1 MKDVHLGVTK
11 RLRHEQMNNNILFR
25 YDGNDVAGHAT
36 SIGRV
41 KRALLACSRAGKRA
55 VMLSVCLLAVMVA
68 SAQTHVKGVVIS
80 GDDNEPIAGAV
91 VTAKGLSSNG
101 TLTDVN
107 GRFELDMPEGSTHI
121 QVKYFGMKTVVLK
134 VVKPTVKVVM
144 YPNVTEMS
152 DVVVTGM
159 NKMDKRLFT
168 GATTKLEAAEIKI
181 DGMADIS
188 RSLEGRAAGV
198 SVQNVSGTFG
208 TAPKIR
214 VRGAT
219 SIYGNSRPLWV
230 VDGVILEDA
239 IEVSADELSSGD
251 ATTLISSAIA
261 GLNADDIESFQ
272 ILKDGSAT
280 SIYGARAMAGVIV
293 VTTKKGKAGQTSINY
308 TGEFTL
314 RMHPNY
320 SNFNIMNS
328 QDQMGVY
335 REMEKKG
342 WLELS
347 ALTKAPSSGVYG
359 KMYQLINTYDP
370 ATGQFG
376 LANTTAAKN
385 KYLQRAEFRNT
396 DWFDELFNTN
406 VMHNHALSISGGT
419 DRGRF
424 YSSISVMEDPGW
436 TMSSDVQRF
445 TYNGN
450 AAFDLSDHLRFT
462 LLTSDSY
469 RKQKAPGTLSQEI
482 DVVSGQV
489 KRGFDINPY
498 SYALNTSRT
507 LDANEIYTRNY
518 SEFNIKKELDNN
530 YIELGVTDLKF
541 QGELNW
547 RPTSYL
553 DFTVLGAYRYQ
564 RSTNEH
570 FVKDESNQAKAYR
583 AGIEPEDATIRDA
596 NPYLYTDPENP
607 NALPQTVLPK
617 GGIYYHNSYSV
628 SQFDFRAIG
637 QFNKAFARNHIVNAM
652 AGVEIGSVDRNAVNF
667 QGWGFCYENG
677 NTPFVD
683 FNLFK
688 QQGEEN
694 AAYYSNQWTYRR
706 NAAFFGTATYSY
718 AGRYTLNGTLR
729 YEGTNKL
736 GKARSSR
743 WLPTWNIATAW
754 NAHEEKWFQN
764 PVLSHA
770 TLRLS
775 YSLTADAGPD
785 YVSNATAII
794 NPSKPWRPLTSVSE
808 LGLALEEI
816 ANSELTY
823 EKKHEFNVGVD
834 LGFLRNRINLTADYY
849 TRNNYDL
856 IGPIY
861 TQGIGGQNLK
871 MANVA
876 SMKSHGVEFM
886 LSTKNIE
893 NRNFSWTTDWTFS
906 YAKNEITDLDSRA
919 QVMDLISG
927 QGYAKKGYPV
937 RALFSIPFMGL
948 NEKGLP
954 TFINEK
960 GELTVSDH
968 NFQDFEHTDY
978 LKYEGPTDPVYTGG
992 FGNQFHWKNWHANI
1006 FLTYSFGNVVRLD
1019 PVFAASYSDL
1029 SAMPKEFKNRWTVPG
1044 DENITDIPV
1053 IASKRQYEDDPQ
1065 LSYAYNAYNY
1075 STARIASGSFIRL
1088 KEISLT
1094 YDVPRSFVSKLKL
1107 RTASLKLQAVNCFL
1121 LYADKKLNGQDP
1133 EFFNSGGVATP
1144 SPRQFTFTLRL
1155 GL

>member
-1 MKDVHLGVTK
+1 MLKINNKVTC
-11 RLRHEQMNNNILFR
+11 L
-25 YDGNDVAGHAT
+25 
-36 SIGRV
+36 SIGDRV
-41 KRALLACSRAGKRA
+41 GCAVKYILSYLIGGMESRPAFCKVGKRA
-55 VMLSVCLLAVMVA
+55 VLLSVCLLVGIGL
-68 SAQTHVKGVVIS
+68 SAQTKVKGVVIS
-80 GDDNEPIAGAV
+80 GDDNEPIAGAA
-91 VTAKGLSSNG
+91 VTVKGHASTG
-101 TLTDVN
+101 ALTDIDGN
-107 GRFELDMPEGSTHI
+107 FSLEMPAGATHI
-121 QVKYFGMKTVVLK
+121 IVKYVGMKTAEVKAGKSPLKIVLQ
-134 VVKPTVKVVM
+134 
-144 YPNVTEMS
+144 PNVKELN

-159 NKMDKRLFT
+159 SKMDRRLFT
-168 GATTKLEAAEIKI
+168 GATTKLDAADVRIN
-181 DGMADIS
+181 GVADIS

-239 IEVSADELSSGD
+239 IEVSADDLSSGD

-293 VTTKKGKAGQTSINY
+293 VTTKKGKAGQTNINY

-314 RMHPNY
+314 RLRPNY
-320 SNFNIMNS
+320 RNFNIMNS
-328 QDQMGVY
+328 QEQMGVY
-335 REMEKKG
+335 KEMEAKG

-347 ALTKAPSSGVYG
+347 GLTKAASSGVYG

-370 ATGQFG
+370 ATGTYG
-376 LANTTAAKN
+376 LANTQAAKN
-385 KYLQRAEFRNT
+385 GYLQSAEFRNT

-406 VMHNHALSISGGT
+406 VTQNHALSISGGT

-424 YSSISVMEDPGW
+424 YSSVSVMQDPGW
-436 TMSSDVQRF
+436 TMSSKVQRY

-450 AAFDLSDHLRFT
+450 AAFDLSDHLRIT

-469 RKQKAPGTLSQEI
+469 RKQTAPGTLSQET
-482 DVVSGQV
+482 DVVAGEV
-489 KRGFDINPY
+489 KRSFDINPY

-507 LDANEIYTRNY
+507 LDANTLYTRNY

-547 RPTSYL
+547 RPTGFL

-564 RSTNEH
+564 RSSNDH
-570 FVKDESNQAKAYR
+570 FVKDNSNQALAYR
-583 AGIEPEDATIRDA
+583 AGISPEDATIRDA
-596 NPYLYTDPENP
+596 NSYLYTDPENP

-617 GGIYYHNSYSV
+617 GGIYYNNTYSV
-628 SQFDFRAIG
+628 SQYDFRAIG
-637 QFNKAFARNHIVNAM
+637 QFNKTFARKHITNVLV
-652 AGVEIGSVDRNAVNF
+652 GSELSSVDRNSVSF
-667 QGWGFCYENG
+667 QGWGFCYDYG
-677 NTPFVD
+677 NIPFVD
-683 FNLFK
+683 YTLFK

-694 AAYYSNQWTYRR
+694 AAYYSNKWTYRR

-729 YEGTNKL
+729 YEGSNKL
-736 GKARSSR
+736 GKSRKSR
-743 WLPTWNIATAW
+743 WLPTWNVSGAW
-754 NAHEEKWFQN
+754 NAHEEKWFRN

-775 YSLTADAGPD
+775 YSLTAESGPD

-794 NPSKPWRPLTSVSE
+794 NPYKPWRPLSSVSE
-808 LGLALEEI
+808 LGLTLEEI

-823 EKKHEFNVGVD
+823 EKKHELNVGVD
-834 LGFLRNRINLTADYY
+834 LGFLKNRINLTADWY
-849 TRNNYDL
+849 TRNNFDL

-861 TQGIGGQNLK
+861 TQGVGGQNLK
-871 MANVA
+871 YANVA
-876 SMKSHGVEFM
+876 SMKSYGVEFM
-886 LSTKNIE
+886 LTTKNIE
-893 NRNFSWTTDWTFS
+893 QRNFSWTTDLTFS
-906 YAKNEITDLDSRA
+906 YAKNEITDLESRA
-919 QVMDLISG
+919 QIIDLISG
-927 QGYAKKGYPV
+927 QGYAKQGYPV
-937 RALFSIPFMGL
+937 RALFSVPFMGL
-948 NEKGLP
+948 NSEGLP

-960 GELTVSDH
+960 GELTVSGH

-978 LKYEGPTDPVYTGG
+978 LKYEGPTDPITTGG
-992 FGNQFHWKNWHANI
+992 FGNQLRWKNWHANI
-1006 FLTYSFGNVVRLD
+1006 FITYSFGNVVRLD
-1019 PVFAASYSDL
+1019 PVFSDKYTDL

-1044 DENITDIPV
+1044 DEAVTDIPV
-1053 IASKRQYEDDPQ
+1053 IASKRQAENDRQ
-1065 LSYAYNAYNY
+1065 LVRAYNAYNY
-1075 STARIASGSFIRL
+1075 STARIAKGDFIRM
-1088 KEISLT
+1088 KEVSLT
-1094 YDVPRSFVSKLKL
+1094 YDVPKSFIQKLKL
-1107 RTASLKLQAVNCFL
+1107 NTASLKFQAVNCFL
-1121 LYADKKLNGQDP
+1121 IYADKKLNGQDP

-1144 SPRQFTFTLRL
+1144 MPKQFTFTLRL